1 MAKKKTREQKILA
14 DTRHFSYHLDTN
26 PAKSSPSSDQKESST
41 STYKLNLSPSR
52 PNVVTSSYAYVS
64 QDLRKTALITGAILI
79 TQLVIYFALNRM

>member
-26 PAKSSPSSDQKESST
+26 PAQVSSSGGQKEGTT
-41 STYKLNLSPSR
+41 STYKLNLATSR
-52 PNVVTSSYAYVS
+52 PSTSTASYAYVS

-79 TQLVIYFALNRM
+79 TQLVIYFALNRT